1 MRYGEHRRG
10 LRPSR
15 VVAPATALSLALLA
29 AACGSTTP
37 SNESAPAASAPAA
50 VPADSHE
57 GDHADGGAA
66 RVYFVEPKDGATVK
80 SPVKFVFAAE
90 NFTIA
95 PVPEGTVEQSRE
107 GTGHHHLGVE
117 QDCMP
122 PGEVIP
128 RGTPGW
134 VHFGKGD
141 NTMEMQLTPG
151 QHKFS
156 LEAGDDQHRTI
167 AGLCQTITIT
177 VEP

>member
-15 VVAPATALSLALLA
+15 VVAPATALGLALLA

-37 SNESAPAASAPAA
+37 AGHDGE
-50 VPADSHE
+50 
-57 GDHADGGAA
+57 HAGGGAG

-80 SPVKFVFAAE
+80 SPVKFVFGAD
-90 NFTIA
+90 NFAIS
-95 PVPEGTVEQSRE
+95 PVPEGTVEHPRE
-107 GTGHHHLGVE
+107 ATGHHHLGVE

-128 RGTPGW
+128 KGTPGW

-151 QHKFS
+151 PHK
-156 LEAGDDQHRTI
+156 LTVQAGDDKHQTMT
-167 AGLCQTITIT
+167 GLCETINIT
-177 VEP
+177 ATE